1 MDLSF
6 DIVVLGCSDEQDAV
20 AGEMVKVAPDISGDK
35 NAKFRA
41 VEVYQRLMYSIGDP
55 YVAWTLNRKND
66 LSTRTMGMS
75 TTALAFW
82 YMGNPKHPFYMER
95 DVIVAL
101 GEE

>member
-1 MDLSF
+1 MFFSHEIFVAMDVSF

-55 YVAWTLNRKND
+55 YVA
-66 LSTRTMGMS
+66 
-75 TTALAFW
+75 
-82 YMGNPKHPFYMER
+82 
-95 DVIVAL
+95 
-101 GEE
+101 